1 MIVTSPVTEVRKWTR
16 AQMEVVSKGWWVLL
30 LTGLIS
36 LVAGAIIFFI
46 DWNVDDLAVFVGTLL
61 VVRGAFTTVS
71 IPIDGSMRTWSIV
84 LGVVEMFVGLG
95 VFLWPGPALLVV
107 AFSIGWMLAF
117 RGTMAI
123 VGSISS
129 REYLPYWGVVLT
141 AGILEVLVA
150 LYLLTRPDITLI
162 AAVLAIGFASM
173 LYGALEIVIA
183 FEVKHLPDRFDD
195 LIEQTGRDAAG
206 QLNPIGR

>member
-30 LTGLIS
+30 LTGLVS

-61 VVRGAFTTVS
+61 VVRGAFTTIS
-71 IPIDGSMRTWSIV
+71 IPIDGSMRTWSVV
-84 LGVVEMFVGLG
+84 LGVVEMFVGFG

-141 AGILEVLVA
+141 AGILELLVA

-183 FEVKHLPDRFDD
+183 FEVKHLPDTFDN

>member
-16 AQMEVVSKGWWVLL
+16 AQIEVVSKGWWVLL

-46 DWNVDDLAVFVGTLL
+46 DWNVADLAVFVGTLL
-61 VVRGAFTTVS
+61 VVRGAFTTIS

-84 LGVVEMFVGLG
+84 LGVVELFVGFG
-95 VFLWPGPALLVV
+95 VFLWPGPTLLVV

-173 LYGALEIVIA
+173 LYGVLEIVIA
-183 FEVKHLPDRFDD
+183 FEVKQLPDRFDN
-195 LIEQTGRDAAG
+195 LIEQTGGNAAG
-206 QLNPIGR
+206 QLNPIAR

>member
-1 MIVTSPVTEVRKWTR
+1 
-16 AQMEVVSKGWWVLL
+16 MEVVSRGWWVLL

-46 DWNVDDLAVFVGTLL
+46 DWTVGGLAVFVGTLL
-61 VVRGAFTTVS
+61 VVRGAFTTIS

-107 AFSIGWMLAF
+107 AFAIGWMLVF

-129 REYLPYWGVVLT
+129 RAYLPSWGVVLT
-141 AGILEVLVA
+141 AGILEVLVG
-150 LYLLTRPDITLI
+150 LYLLSRPDITLI
-162 AAVLAIGFASM
+162 AAVLAIGFVSM

>member
-1 MIVTSPVTEVRKWTR
+1 MIVTSPVIEVRNWTR
-16 AQMEVVSKGWWVLL
+16 AQIEVVGRGWWVLL
-30 LTGLIS
+30 LTGVIS

-61 VVRGAFTTVS
+61 VVRGAFTTMS

-84 LGVVEMFVGLG
+84 LGVVEVFVGVG
-95 VFLWPGPALLVV
+95 VFLWPGPTLLVV
-107 AFSIGWMLAF
+107 AFAIGWMLAF

-183 FEVKHLPDRFDD
+183 FEVKQLPDRFDD
-195 LIEQTGRDAAG
+195 LVEQTGRNAAG
-206 QLNPIGR
+206 QFNPIGR

>member
-16 AQMEVVSKGWWVLL
+16 AQMEVVSRGWWVLL

-46 DWNVDDLAVFVGTLL
+46 DWTVGGLAVFVGTLL
-61 VVRGAFTTVS
+61 VVRGAFTTIS

-107 AFSIGWMLAF
+107 AFAIGWMLVF

-129 REYLPYWGVVLT
+129 RAYLPSWGVVLT
-141 AGILEVLVA
+141 AGILEVLVG
-150 LYLLTRPDITLI
+150 LYLLSRPDITLI
-162 AAVLAIGFASM
+162 AAVLAIGFVSM